1 VFDRI
6 DFKKIEIITV
16 KKNRLMSAIDDEL
29 MQGAAEDAAEI
40 EYIRNYLPQELKE
53 KYSDDDLYY
62 ILDVIIEYYTQNGVF
77 DAAPDDE
84 GYLEIDLDKAANYI
98 VKKAKKEQM
107 GEYDPDDILL
117 IVQADFDYNEG
128 DDNDEE

>member
-1 VFDRI
+1 
-6 DFKKIEIITV
+6 
-16 KKNRLMSAIDDEL
+16 MSAIDDEL

-84 GYLEIDLDKAANYI
+84 GYVEIDLDKAVDYV
-98 VKKAKKEQM
+98 VKKAKKEHM
-107 GEYDPDDILL
+107 GDYDPDDVLL
-117 IVQADFDYNEG
+117 VVQADFDYNEG
-128 DDNDEE
+128 EEGEE

>member
-1 VFDRI
+1 
-6 DFKKIEIITV
+6 
-16 KKNRLMSAIDDEL
+16 MSAIDDEL
-29 MQGAAEDAAEI
+29 MLDAAEDAAEI

-84 GYLEIDLDKAANYI
+84 GYLEIDLDKAVDFV
-98 VKKAKKEQM
+98 VKKAKKEHM
-107 GEYDPDDILL
+107 GEYDPDDVLL

-128 DDNDEE
+128 EEDEE

>member
-1 VFDRI
+1 
-6 DFKKIEIITV
+6 
-16 KKNRLMSAIDDEL
+16 MSAIDDEL

-84 GYLEIDLDKAANYI
+84 GYLEIDLDKAVNYI

>member
-1 VFDRI
+1 
-6 DFKKIEIITV
+6 
-16 KKNRLMSAIDDEL
+16 MSAIDDEL
-29 MQGAAEDAAEI
+29 LQGAAEDVAEI
-40 EYIRNYLPQELKE
+40 EYIRNYLPQEMKE

-84 GYLEIDLDKAANYI
+84 GYLEIDLDKAVDYI
-98 VKKAKKEQM
+98 LKKSKKEQM
-107 GEYDPDDILL
+107 GDYMPEEVLL

-128 DDNDEE
+128 TEEDEE